1 MFLFSP
7 ILRST
12 FCPCQAVLQLF
23 ACPSLFYP
31 TFVLSYISPVLHLFC
46 PTFVLS
52 YISSVLRFFCP
63 TLVLSHFFPVL
74 PFSCPAFFLSY
85 IFLSF
90 VSPAL
95 HWSCPTLVQSYFCMS
110 HDCPLYTMTS
120 HSLSHLFFFLFLL
133 NMLKTRF
140 SLGYQLFYENSRPE
154 N

>member
-31 TFVLSYISPVLHLFC
+31 TIVLSSLVLFYVFLSYI
-46 PTFVLS
+46 
-52 YISSVLRFFCP
+52 ISVLRFFCP

-74 PFSCPAFFLSY
+74 RFSCPAFFLSY

-95 HWSCPTLVQSYFCMS
+95 HWSYPTLVQSYFCMS
-110 HDCPLYTMTS
+110 YDCPLYTMTS
-120 HSLSHLFFFLFLL
+120 HSLSHLFFFLF
-133 NMLKTRF
+133 
-140 SLGYQLFYENSRPE
+140 P
-154 N
+154 